1 MTTSIGPLANP
12 DYYLRM
18 QRSHQAANGYYT
30 GGGEPDGI
38 WWNPAGLLGLQHG
51 ATVGTD
57 AFYRLCEGFSP
68 DGEKLTQNA
77 GSGKRSAG
85 LDLTF
90 SADKS
95 VSAVWAVAG
104 ERLRTAIAD
113 AHTAA
118 VQYTL
123 EHVIEAHCATTRIRT
138 RGLNGAR
145 GELAIVPAD
154 LIAALFQHGTSRADD
169 PQLHTHCTVMNAARA
184 HFDGKYRAL
193 NQYPLYRWKMAAGA
207 TYRNHL
213 AFGLRGLGFKV
224 EQHGKDGAFTRIAG
238 VPSALEAHW
247 SKRTA
252 QIEAFARDNGF
263 DVTANPQ
270 LHTAANHLTRA
281 PKRDTGDDKAKRARW
296 RAEAQTFSFG
306 EAFIAELRH
315 ELSGDI
321 TPERLRELTA
331 RLEQLPERLTREESV
346 FSYPALAAAVRNATA
361 GLLHPDAAGT
371 ALERVLRSEAL
382 VRLSP
387 LAKDRPAEAPHLEV
401 EAGMAHIRL
410 YTTRATLEMERAV
423 QDMAERLAQAPG
435 GVESG
440 AALSVER
447 VDEAIKD
454 LQQQG
459 YPLSAEQASAI
470 HHATTGAGRIALIE
484 GAAGSG
490 KTTTLRPIV
499 DLYRERGYRVLGAA
513 IAWRTALALG
523 SDCAMEALAVR
534 KLLAQAARGQL
545 ALDGAPTLLVIDEA
559 GLLSTREMHHILAL
573 GERHGLTLLFAGDT
587 GQQQPIEAGPGLR
600 LVRERIGSVR
610 VDAMHRQKADVEDI
624 ITPRYAQ
631 APEQVR
637 RIAAR
642 MTRAECEEVL
652 AEHERTPA
660 AARTITPWQI
670 SASEAFRDGDARGA
684 LFAYHAR
691 GRVHLC
697 PDDEAALARLVSDW
711 ARYEREEPG
720 KRTAVL
726 ARTNAERRALSARMR
741 EVHLPPSD
749 KRTTLTVPVHHPDRG
764 KAPVPLDI
772 AVGERLRIGATHWE
786 RRLFNGTIVTV
797 EALEQRKDRVLI
809 TGRTDTGRAVS
820 FHHDEIRDYHG
831 RIRLEHGYALTIASA
846 QGLTAER
853 VFLYADA
860 KPARQT
866 IYPAATRHRE
876 RLDFYLDR
884 RPLVLDIIARAPED
898 AAALDI
904 ADDVILAYL
913 GERWS
918 RGAPKAAALD
928 YPALPPQL
936 RPRPEGGEAALR
948 PRPAVALDRSITRAA
963 RAFRAATREFRDGN
977 TALAVPDVQDAGEAQ
992 REREVKAQARLL
1004 QSAAPIAAA
1013 DPAGRYLS
1021 GSGLSLDQA
1030 RSAGLRFH
1038 PGAPVTVDGETRGL
1052 PALLAP
1058 VRTPGGER
1066 AAAVHCFHL
1075 TPEGGLARIERQT
1088 HTRGEPGDGAVWLL
1102 NPAAAERV
1110 VLCTAIED
1118 ALAVVRILPPERQAA
1133 VAVAATLIPERAGS
1147 IELPPNAR
1155 EVILVPDD
1163 LTGETAW
1170 AALKRRCEEKDTAF
1184 SVSRWLPGGA
1194 SLHDVLRLDGPEAL
1208 TQTLGA
1214 ALSSPLLHKTCERL
1228 HHDWRR
1234 HIETAQAAGVLITQ
1248 APGYEGLTARL
1259 QSMTDALSGH
1269 HGPAPEALVLA
1280 LHQLVR
1286 RPLNAALI
1294 PHTEALCQRYLGG
1307 TARDGR
1313 WPFRIIRGKE
1323 RFPASVALLSPER
1336 GTWTNE
1342 TTGRQG
1348 GLLDLIR
1355 LAGSHETLSAT
1366 MMAARDFLEAEHQ
1379 REAEAQRRLTAA
1391 LARHAEAFC
1400 QRYLPHGAKQDNQ
1413 WRVPHVAVDKA
1424 PYSMTVE
1431 LLSPE
1436 QGAWRLEA
1444 TSGQGALRDIVQ
1456 SAREGIRTA
1465 RALIKGE
1472 TLERPMYVHL
1482 LGPGKAMWQ
1491 DRMAGNPGDLF
1502 DLICHAAGYGDKARG
1517 MAAARDFLEGEREA
1531 RRALAAAL
1539 APHAEALC
1547 RRFLPESVEVV
1558 RLPDVL
1564 TVRGQKGS
1572 LTIRLSGPERG
1583 TWKDEVT
1590 GRQGDLLDLIRIA
1603 GKHHDDLAA
1612 TMAAGS
1618 AFLETEREARR
1629 QLAGALSLYAGAF
1642 CRRFLL
1648 KSVRTVHLPGVL
1660 TVRGQKGSLTIRL
1673 SGPERGTWTN
1683 ETTGRQG
1690 DLLDLIRIK
1699 GKHENDLA
1707 AAMAAGSAFLEAE
1720 REARRQLNAELAPHT
1735 EALCE
1740 SYLPNGVKRQ
1750 DGQWRTEDLTVRLS
1764 GPLQGTW
1771 RNDMTGRQ
1779 GDLLDLIHIEGKHD
1793 NDMTGTMAAAH
1804 TFLHGEAQAALRH
1817 DWKAHDAR
1825 ALEAGNPLYHTP
1837 EYHQLIG
1844 RTEDLVQAYAAL
1856 QDPHAFFKPQHLEQR
1871 IAAHQA
1877 HLEASAPLRRHAA
1890 AVRAH
1895 ERLRSEQ
1902 LGRGGAHPV
1911 FSGQYPQWRRE
1922 AKALIAKGQR
1932 LLDTPDPARL
1942 AETAWLGKVGKAT
1955 TNLEQTV
1962 RDDKH
1967 LHQSRQALNAELEPY
1982 TEVICRR
1989 NLPHGVKRDGQWR
2002 VSTVQDGEEHALTVQ
2017 LSGAAKGTWED
2028 KAANRRGDLLDL
2040 IGRAAADGGIIQA
2053 MDAARAF
2060 LEAQLRQQHKM
2071 SEDLE
2076 QKQTKHKSR
2085 GHGMSL

>member
-38 WWNPAGLLGLQHG
+38 WWNPAGLLGLKHG

-118 VQYTL
+118 VRYTL

-138 RGLNGAR
+138 RGLSGAR

-213 AFGLRGLGFKV
+213 AWGLRELGFKV
-224 EQHGKDGAFTRIAG
+224 EQHGKDGEFTRIAG

-281 PKRDTGDDKAKRARW
+281 PKRDTGDDEAKRARW

-387 LAKDRPAEAPHLEV
+387 LAKDPLITKDRPGEAPHLEV
-401 EAGMAHIRL
+401 EAGMAHTRL
-410 YTTRATLEMERAV
+410 YTTRATLEMEQAV
-423 QDMAERLAQAPG
+423 QDMAERLSQAPG
-435 GVESG
+435 
-440 AALSVER
+440 AALALAR

-454 LQQQG
+454 LKRQG

-600 LVRERIGSVR
+600 LVQERIGSVR

-631 APEQVR
+631 APERVR

-642 MTRAECEEVL
+642 MTRAECEAVL

-741 EVHLPPSD
+741 EVHLPSSD
-749 KRTTLTVPVHHPDRG
+749 KRTTVTVPVHHPDRG

-797 EALEQRKDRVLI
+797 EALEQRKQDSGGIRVLI
-809 TGRTDTGRAVS
+809 TGRTDTGREVR

-853 VFLYADA
+853 IFLYADA

-876 RLDFYLDR
+876 RLDFYIDR

-898 AAALDI
+898 AAALEA

-928 YPALPPQL
+928 YPALPSQL
-936 RPRPEGGEAALR
+936 RPPRPEGGEAAVR

-963 RAFRAATREFRDGN
+963 RAFRTATLEFRDGN
-977 TALAVPDVQDAGEAQ
+977 TALAV
-992 REREVKAQARLL
+992 
-1004 QSAAPIAAA
+1004 AA
-1013 DPAGRYLS
+1013 
-1021 GSGLSLDQA
+1021 
-1030 RSAGLRFH
+1030 
-1038 PGAPVTVDGETRGL
+1038 
-1052 PALLAP
+1052 
-1058 VRTPGGER
+1058 
-1066 AAAVHCFHL
+1066 
-1075 TPEGGLARIERQT
+1075 
-1088 HTRGEPGDGAVWLL
+1088 
-1102 NPAAAERV
+1102 
-1110 VLCTAIED
+1110 
-1118 ALAVVRILPPERQAA
+1118 
-1133 VAVAATLIPERAGS
+1133 
-1147 IELPPNAR
+1147 AR
-1155 EVILVPDD
+1155 EV
-1163 LTGETAW
+1163 
-1170 AALKRRCEEKDTAF
+1170 
-1184 SVSRWLPGGA
+1184 
-1194 SLHDVLRLDGPEAL
+1194 
-1208 TQTLGA
+1208 
-1214 ALSSPLLHKTCERL
+1214 
-1228 HHDWRR
+1228 WRV
-1234 HIETAQAAGVLITQ
+1234 AQASHEAQ
-1248 APGYEGLTARL
+1248 AQRVAEVRHAA
-1259 QSMTDALSGH
+1259 Q
-1269 HGPAPEALVLA
+1269 A
-1280 LHQLVR
+1280 LH
-1286 RPLNAALI
+1286 
-1294 PHTEALCQRYLGG
+1294 
-1307 TARDGR
+1307 
-1313 WPFRIIRGKE
+1313 
-1323 RFPASVALLSPER
+1323 
-1336 GTWTNE
+1336 
-1342 TTGRQG
+1342 
-1348 GLLDLIR
+1348 
-1355 LAGSHETLSAT
+1355 
-1366 MMAARDFLEAEHQ
+1366 EAEAERAIEVQREAQAQ
-1379 REAEAQRRLTAA
+1379 REAELK
-1391 LARHAEAFC
+1391 HKAEAEC
-1400 QRYLPHGAKQDNQ
+1400 EAQARQDFN
-1413 WRVPHVAVDKA
+1413 
-1424 PYSMTVE
+1424 
-1431 LLSPE
+1431 
-1436 QGAWRLEA
+1436 
-1444 TSGQGALRDIVQ
+1444 
-1456 SAREGIRTA
+1456 
-1465 RALIKGE
+1465 
-1472 TLERPMYVHL
+1472 
-1482 LGPGKAMWQ
+1482 
-1491 DRMAGNPGDLF
+1491 
-1502 DLICHAAGYGDKARG
+1502 AA
-1517 MAAARDFLEGEREA
+1517 
-1531 RRALAAAL
+1531 
-1539 APHAEALC
+1539 
-1547 RRFLPESVEVV
+1547 
-1558 RLPDVL
+1558 
-1564 TVRGQKGS
+1564 
-1572 LTIRLSGPERG
+1572 
-1583 TWKDEVT
+1583 
-1590 GRQGDLLDLIRIA
+1590 
-1603 GKHHDDLAA
+1603 
-1612 TMAAGS
+1612 
-1618 AFLETEREARR
+1618 
-1629 QLAGALSLYAGAF
+1629 
-1642 CRRFLL
+1642 
-1648 KSVRTVHLPGVL
+1648 
-1660 TVRGQKGSLTIRL
+1660 
-1673 SGPERGTWTN
+1673 
-1683 ETTGRQG
+1683 
-1690 DLLDLIRIK
+1690 
-1699 GKHENDLA
+1699 
-1707 AAMAAGSAFLEAE
+1707 
-1720 REARRQLNAELAPHT
+1720 LAPHT
-1735 EALCE
+1735 EALCRHFLRE
-1740 SYLPNGVKRQ
+1740 GVRQHERWHVLISYF
-1750 DGQWRTEDLTVRLS
+1750 DGSFSIDIPLS
-1764 GPLQGTW
+1764 GPSQGTW
-1771 RNDMTGRQ
+1771 RLEALPRGQDGQGALAGLFGKKAVLPLSRQ
-1779 GDLLDLIHIEGKHD
+1779 LPGAVQAMWKDRLAGKPGDLLDIVHLMGRHATAAEAREEGY
-1793 NDMTGTMAAAH
+1793 AFRERQAEAER
-1804 TFLHGEAQAALRH
+1804 EAQAQRVSGRERRDFNAAAAPWAEALCRH
-1817 DWKAHDAR
+1817 YFPLGVKQDGHWRTRIIHGQNYYSINVPLSGAAQGRWK
-1825 ALEAGNPLYHTP
+1825 LEATSKTGTLMRS
-1837 EYHQLIG
+1837 LIG
-1844 RTEDLVQAYAAL
+1844 MQTVPARPIQLFGHGQDLWRDKVAGKPGDLLDIVHIKEHCSTTAQAMEAGR
-1856 QDPHAFFKPQHLEQR
+1856 AFIKDQVKEQAQAERVAQARRESQAQREAQAPRVTFKE
-1871 IAAHQA
+1871 
-1877 HLEASAPLRRHAA
+1877 RRDFFAA
-1890 AVRAH
+1890 AEPWA
-1895 ERLRSEQ
+1895 
-1902 LGRGGAHPV
+1902 
-1911 FSGQYPQWRRE
+1911 E
-1922 AKALIAKGQR
+1922 AL
-1932 LLDTPDPARL
+1932 
-1942 AETAWLGKVGKAT
+1942 
-1955 TNLEQTV
+1955 
-1962 RDDKH
+1962 
-1967 LHQSRQALNAELEPY
+1967 
-1982 TEVICRR
+1982 CRR
-1989 NLPHGVKRDGQWR
+1989 YLPRGVKRDGQWHVR
-2002 VSTVQDGEEHALTVQ
+2002 INIDHENEYPMSLRDGQWHVRINIDHENEYPMSLS
-2017 LSGAAKGTWED
+2017 LSGVAQGLWRLEGSSGQDKLFGVARSRIEAKRTLLERDEHFPDMLARRRPHYVDSRGPGQEMWRD
-2028 KAANRRGDLLDL
+2028 KLAGKPGNLLD
-2040 IGRAAADGGIIQA
+2040 IIQA
-2053 MDAARAF
+2053 VECASKGRYVTEAEALAAGRAFIETQAEARHDLNAELSRHAEVLCRRYFPKGVKRDGHWRVKRTVLDANDCSVSIQLAGAERGRWKNETTGEQCGQLFDLVYRTGKHATITETMDAGRALIESQAEAERVADMQREAQAQREDAHRQRKAQREARRIAKAHRAAQ
-2060 LEAQLRQQHKM
+2060 AQLRKEWE
-2071 SEDLE
+2071 S
-2076 QKQTKHKSR
+2076 TPR
-2085 GHGMSL
+2085 PRAPGR

>member
-1 MTTSIGPLANP
+1 MCCWRRWASRKA
-12 DYYLRM
+12 R
-18 QRSHQAANGYYT
+18 AA
-30 GGGEPDGI
+30 
-38 WWNPAGLLGLQHG
+38 
-51 ATVGTD
+51 

-77 GSGKRSAG
+77 GSEKRSAG

-138 RGLNGAR
+138 RAANGAR

-213 AFGLRGLGFKV
+213 AWGLRGLGFKV
-224 EQHGKDGAFTRIAG
+224 EQHGKDG
-238 VPSALEAHW
+238 
-247 SKRTA
+247 
-252 QIEAFARDNGF
+252 AFARDNGF

-281 PKRDTGDDKAKRARW
+281 PKRDTGDDEAKRARW

-315 ELSGDI
+315 EPDGDI

-401 EAGMAHIRL
+401 DAGMAHTRL

-423 QDMAERLAQAPG
+423 QDMAERLSQAPG
-435 GVESG
+435 
-440 AALSVER
+440 AALALAR

-454 LQQQG
+454 LKRQG

-484 GAAGSG
+484 EAAGSG

-600 LVRERIGSVR
+600 LVQERIGSVR

-642 MTRAECEEVL
+642 MTALECEAVL

-670 SASEAFRDGDARGA
+670 SASEAFRDGDARRA

-691 GRVHLC
+691 SRVHLC

-711 ARYEREEPG
+711 ARYERDNPG
-720 KRTAVL
+720 KTTAVL
-726 ARTNAERRALSARMR
+726 ARTNAERRALSERMR

-749 KRTTLTVPVHHPDRG
+749 KRTTVTVPVHHPDRG

-797 EALEQRKDRVLI
+797 EALEQRKERVLI
-809 TGRTDTGRAVS
+809 TGRTGTGREVR

-876 RLDFYLDR
+876 RLDFYINR

-963 RAFRAATREFRDGN
+963 RAFRAATLEFRDGN
-977 TALAVPDVQDAGEAQ
+977 TALAVPD
-992 REREVKAQARLL
+992 
-1004 QSAAPIAAA
+1004 
-1013 DPAGRYLS
+1013 
-1021 GSGLSLDQA
+1021 
-1030 RSAGLRFH
+1030 
-1038 PGAPVTVDGETRGL
+1038 
-1052 PALLAP
+1052 
-1058 VRTPGGER
+1058 
-1066 AAAVHCFHL
+1066 
-1075 TPEGGLARIERQT
+1075 
-1088 HTRGEPGDGAVWLL
+1088 
-1102 NPAAAERV
+1102 
-1110 VLCTAIED
+1110 
-1118 ALAVVRILPPERQAA
+1118 
-1133 VAVAATLIPERAGS
+1133 
-1147 IELPPNAR
+1147 AR
-1155 EVILVPDD
+1155 EV
-1163 LTGETAW
+1163 
-1170 AALKRRCEEKDTAF
+1170 
-1184 SVSRWLPGGA
+1184 
-1194 SLHDVLRLDGPEAL
+1194 
-1208 TQTLGA
+1208 
-1214 ALSSPLLHKTCERL
+1214 
-1228 HHDWRR
+1228 WRVAKAR
-1234 HIETAQAAGVLITQ
+1234 HEAQAQRVAEAQ
-1248 APGYEGLTARL
+1248 HEAR
-1259 QSMTDALSGH
+1259 ARH
-1269 HGPAPEALVLA
+1269 EAEVQRA
-1280 LHQLVR
+1280 AQVQREAETR
-1286 RPLNAALI
+1286 RKAEAEREAEARHDLNAALG
-1294 PHTEALCQRYLGG
+1294 PHTEALCQRFLPEGVKQ
-1307 TARDGR
+1307 DGR
-1313 WPFRIIRGKE
+1313 WRVRISYFELHFSMDIPLSG
-1323 RFPASVALLSPER
+1323 PAQ
-1336 GTWTNE
+1336 GT
-1342 TTGRQG
+1342 
-1348 GLLDLIR
+1348 
-1355 LAGSHETLSAT
+1355 
-1366 MMAARDFLEAEHQ
+1366 
-1379 REAEAQRRLTAA
+1379 
-1391 LARHAEAFC
+1391 
-1400 QRYLPHGAKQDNQ
+1400 
-1413 WRVPHVAVDKA
+1413 
-1424 PYSMTVE
+1424 
-1431 LLSPE
+1431 
-1436 QGAWRLEA
+1436 WRLEA
-1444 TSGQGALRDIVQ
+1444 SPGGQGNLFGLFGKKAVLPISGQLPGAAQIMWKDRL
-1456 SAREGIRTA
+1456 A
-1465 RALIKGE
+1465 
-1472 TLERPMYVHL
+1472 
-1482 LGPGKAMWQ
+1482 GK
-1491 DRMAGNPGDLF
+1491 PGDLL
-1502 DLICHAAGYGDKARG
+1502 DIVHLMGRHATEAEAREAGYAFRESQAEAGREAQAHRVTGQERRDFN
-1517 MAAARDFLEGEREA
+1517 AAAEPWAEALCRHYFPLGVKQDDHWHVRIIHGQNYYSINVPLSGAAQGRWKLEATSKTGTLMRSLISKKAGPVRPIQLFGHGQDLWKDKLAGKPGDLLDIVHIKEHCRTTA
-1531 RRALAAAL
+1531 QALAAGRAFIKGQAEEQAEAERVAQARRESQARREAQ
-1539 APHAEALC
+1539 APRVTFKERRDFFAAAAPWAEALC
-1547 RRFLPESVEVV
+1547 RR
-1558 RLPDVL
+1558 
-1564 TVRGQKGS
+1564 
-1572 LTIRLSGPERG
+1572 
-1583 TWKDEVT
+1583 
-1590 GRQGDLLDLIRIA
+1590 
-1603 GKHHDDLAA
+1603 
-1612 TMAAGS
+1612 
-1618 AFLETEREARR
+1618 
-1629 QLAGALSLYAGAF
+1629 
-1642 CRRFLL
+1642 
-1648 KSVRTVHLPGVL
+1648 
-1660 TVRGQKGSLTIRL
+1660 
-1673 SGPERGTWTN
+1673 
-1683 ETTGRQG
+1683 
-1690 DLLDLIRIK
+1690 
-1699 GKHENDLA
+1699 
-1707 AAMAAGSAFLEAE
+1707 
-1720 REARRQLNAELAPHT
+1720 
-1735 EALCE
+1735 
-1740 SYLPNGVKRQ
+1740 YLPRGVKQ
-1750 DGQWRTEDLTVRLS
+1750 DGQWRTRINIDHENEYPMHLSLS
-1764 GPLQGTW
+1764 GVAQGLW
-1771 RNDMTGRQ
+1771 RLEGASGQDKLFGVARSRIEAKRTLLERDEHFPDMLARSRPHYVDSTGPGQEMWRDKLA
-1779 GDLLDLIHIEGKHD
+1779 GKPGNLLDIIQAVECASKGRYVTEAEALAAGRAFIE
-1793 NDMTGTMAAAH
+1793 TQA
-1804 TFLHGEAQAALRH
+1804 EARH
-1817 DWKAHDAR
+1817 D
-1825 ALEAGNPLYHTP
+1825 
-1837 EYHQLIG
+1837 
-1844 RTEDLVQAYAAL
+1844 
-1856 QDPHAFFKPQHLEQR
+1856 
-1871 IAAHQA
+1871 
-1877 HLEASAPLRRHAA
+1877 
-1890 AVRAH
+1890 
-1895 ERLRSEQ
+1895 
-1902 LGRGGAHPV
+1902 
-1911 FSGQYPQWRRE
+1911 
-1922 AKALIAKGQR
+1922 
-1932 LLDTPDPARL
+1932 
-1942 AETAWLGKVGKAT
+1942 
-1955 TNLEQTV
+1955 
-1962 RDDKH
+1962 
-1967 LHQSRQALNAELEPY
+1967 LNAELSRHA
-1982 TEVICRR
+1982 EVLCRR
-1989 NLPHGVKRDGQWR
+1989 YFPKGVKRDGQWR
-2002 VSTVQDGEEHALTVQ
+2002 VKRTVLDASDCSVSIQLSGPARGAWKNETTGEQRGQLLDLVYRTGKHATITETMDAGRALIENQAEAERVAYMQREAQAQREEAHRQRKAQREARRIAKAHRAAQAELRKEWKAHHALAPPAGDTRFDNLDYRALIRRTRDLAQEHANLQVPSPPTFHTDLQQRIAEDQAHETACGPLRRHVDAVHAHTGKRGQLQRQERFHSPPVFNDQYPKWRRKANKLIAAGQKLLKTSDPAQLAETTWLGKVEKATTTLEKTVHDDSHYFKGRIKSANADLVRHAEAVCRRYLPQGVKQDGQWRARIDQGGHTDLVSVQ
-2017 LSGAAKGTWED
+2017 LSGSARGTWKNETTGE
-2028 KAANRRGDLLDL
+2028 RGERLLDL
-2040 IGRAAADGGIIQA
+2040 VYRTGKYKTVRETL
-2053 MDAARAF
+2053 DAAHALDRE
-2060 LEAQLRQQHKM
+2060 LSPKIQHKI
-2071 SEDLE
+2071 
-2076 QKQTKHKSR
+2076 SR
-2085 GHGMSL
+2085 GYGMGL

>member
-38 WWNPAGLLGLQHG
+38 WWNPAGLLGLKHG

-77 GSGKRSAG
+77 GSEKRSAG

-123 EHVIEAHCATTRIRT
+123 EQVIEAHCATTRIRT
-138 RGLNGAR
+138 RGLSGAR

-238 VPSALEAHW
+238 VPRALEAHW

-252 QIEAFARDNGF
+252 QIEAFARANGF

-281 PKRDTGDDKAKRARW
+281 PKRDTGDDEAKRARW
-296 RAEAQTFSFG
+296 RAEAQAFSFG

-315 ELSGDI
+315 EPDGDI

-371 ALERVLRSEAL
+371 ALERVLRSESL

-387 LAKDRPAEAPHLEV
+387 LAKDPLIAKDRPGEAPHLEV
-401 EAGMAHIRL
+401 EAGMAHTRL

-435 GVESG
+435 
-440 AALSVER
+440 AAMALAR

-459 YPLSAEQASAI
+459 YPLSGEQASAI
-470 HHATTGAGRIALIE
+470 RHATTGAGRIALIE

-642 MTRAECEEVL
+642 MTRAECERVL
-652 AEHERTPA
+652 AEHERTPP
-660 AARTITPWQI
+660 AARTVIPWQI
-670 SASEAFRDGDARGA
+670 SASEAFRDGRAGSA

-697 PDDEAALARLVSDW
+697 SDDEAALARLVSDW

-809 TGRTDTGRAVS
+809 TGRTDTGREVR

-860 KPARQT
+860 RPARQT

-928 YPALPPQL
+928 YPALPPQI
-936 RPRPEGGEAALR
+936 RPPRLEGGEAAVR

-977 TALAVPDVQDAGEAQ
+977 TALAVPDAREVWRVAQASHEAQAQRVAEAQ
-992 REREVKAQARLL
+992 REARTRPEAEVQRAAQVQREAQTQREAETRRKAEVEHETQAR
-1004 QSAAPIAAA
+1004 
-1013 DPAGRYLS
+1013 
-1021 GSGLSLDQA
+1021 
-1030 RSAGLRFH
+1030 
-1038 PGAPVTVDGETRGL
+1038 
-1052 PALLAP
+1052 
-1058 VRTPGGER
+1058 
-1066 AAAVHCFHL
+1066 
-1075 TPEGGLARIERQT
+1075 
-1088 HTRGEPGDGAVWLL
+1088 
-1102 NPAAAERV
+1102 
-1110 VLCTAIED
+1110 
-1118 ALAVVRILPPERQAA
+1118 
-1133 VAVAATLIPERAGS
+1133 
-1147 IELPPNAR
+1147 
-1155 EVILVPDD
+1155 
-1163 LTGETAW
+1163 
-1170 AALKRRCEEKDTAF
+1170 
-1184 SVSRWLPGGA
+1184 
-1194 SLHDVLRLDGPEAL
+1194 HD
-1208 TQTLGA
+1208 
-1214 ALSSPLLHKTCERL
+1214 
-1228 HHDWRR
+1228 
-1234 HIETAQAAGVLITQ
+1234 
-1248 APGYEGLTARL
+1248 
-1259 QSMTDALSGH
+1259 
-1269 HGPAPEALVLA
+1269 
-1280 LHQLVR
+1280 
-1286 RPLNAALI
+1286 LNAAL
-1294 PHTEALCQRYLGG
+1294 G
-1307 TARDGR
+1307 
-1313 WPFRIIRGKE
+1313 
-1323 RFPASVALLSPER
+1323 
-1336 GTWTNE
+1336 
-1342 TTGRQG
+1342 
-1348 GLLDLIR
+1348 
-1355 LAGSHETLSAT
+1355 
-1366 MMAARDFLEAEHQ
+1366 
-1379 REAEAQRRLTAA
+1379 
-1391 LARHAEAFC
+1391 
-1400 QRYLPHGAKQDNQ
+1400 
-1413 WRVPHVAVDKA
+1413 
-1424 PYSMTVE
+1424 PYT
-1431 LLSPE
+1431 
-1436 QGAWRLEA
+1436 
-1444 TSGQGALRDIVQ
+1444 
-1456 SAREGIRTA
+1456 
-1465 RALIKGE
+1465 
-1472 TLERPMYVHL
+1472 
-1482 LGPGKAMWQ
+1482 
-1491 DRMAGNPGDLF
+1491 
-1502 DLICHAAGYGDKARG
+1502 
-1517 MAAARDFLEGEREA
+1517 
-1531 RRALAAAL
+1531 
-1539 APHAEALC
+1539 EALC
-1547 RRFLPESVEVV
+1547 RRFLPEGVKQDGRWRV
-1558 RLPDVL
+1558 RISYFELHFSMDIP
-1564 TVRGQKGS
+1564 
-1572 LTIRLSGPERG
+1572 LSGSAQG
-1583 TWKDEVT
+1583 TWRLEASAGGQGNLFGLFGKKAVLPISGQLPGAAQIMWKDRLA
-1590 GRQGDLLDLIRIA
+1590 GKPGDLLDIVHLMGRHATAAEAREAGYAFCERQAERETQAQRVSGQERRDFNAAAEPWAEALCRHYFPLGVKQDDHWHVRIIHGQNYYSINVPLSGAAQGRWKLEATSKTGTLMRSLISKKAGPVRPIQLFGHGQEMWKDRLA
-1603 GKHHDDLAA
+1603 GK
-1612 TMAAGS
+1612 
-1618 AFLETEREARR
+1618 
-1629 QLAGALSLYAGAF
+1629 
-1642 CRRFLL
+1642 
-1648 KSVRTVHLPGVL
+1648 P
-1660 TVRGQKGSLTIRL
+1660 
-1673 SGPERGTWTN
+1673 
-1683 ETTGRQG
+1683 G
-1690 DLLDLIRIK
+1690 DLLDIVHIK
-1699 GKHENDLA
+1699 EHCSTTA
-1707 AAMAAGSAFLEAE
+1707 QAMEAGRAFIKDQVKEQAEAE
-1720 REARRQLNAELAPHT
+1720 RVAQARRESQAQREAQAPCVTFKERRDFFAAAEPWA
-1735 EALCE
+1735 EALCRR
-1740 SYLPNGVKRQ
+1740 YLPRGVKQ
-1750 DGQWRTEDLTVRLS
+1750 DGQWRTRINIDHENEYPMSLSLS
-1764 GPLQGTW
+1764 GVAQGLW
-1771 RNDMTGRQ
+1771 RLEGASGQDKLFGVARSRIEAKRTLLERDEHFPDMLARSRPHYVDSRGPGQEMWRDKLA
-1779 GDLLDLIHIEGKHD
+1779 GKPGNLLDIIQAVECASKGRYVTEAEALAAGRAFIE
-1793 NDMTGTMAAAH
+1793 TQA
-1804 TFLHGEAQAALRH
+1804 EARH
-1817 DWKAHDAR
+1817 D
-1825 ALEAGNPLYHTP
+1825 
-1837 EYHQLIG
+1837 
-1844 RTEDLVQAYAAL
+1844 
-1856 QDPHAFFKPQHLEQR
+1856 
-1871 IAAHQA
+1871 
-1877 HLEASAPLRRHAA
+1877 
-1890 AVRAH
+1890 
-1895 ERLRSEQ
+1895 
-1902 LGRGGAHPV
+1902 
-1911 FSGQYPQWRRE
+1911 
-1922 AKALIAKGQR
+1922 
-1932 LLDTPDPARL
+1932 
-1942 AETAWLGKVGKAT
+1942 
-1955 TNLEQTV
+1955 
-1962 RDDKH
+1962 
-1967 LHQSRQALNAELEPY
+1967 LNAELARHA
-1982 TEVICRR
+1982 EVLCRR
-1989 NLPHGVKRDGQWR
+1989 YFPKGVKRDGHWRVKRTVLDASDCSVSIQLSGAERGAWKNETTGEQSNQLFDLVYRTGKHATITETMDAGRALIESEAEAERVADMQREAQAQREEAHRQRKAQREARRIAKAHRAAQAQLRKEWKAHHALAPPAGDTRFDSLDYRALIRRTRDLAQEHANLQVPSPPTFHADLKQRIAEDQAHETACRPLRRHVDAVHAHTGKREQLQRQERFHSPPVFNDQYPKWRREANKLIAAGQKLLKTPDPAQLAETTWLSKVQKATTTLEKTVHDDSHYFKGRIKSANADLVRHAEAVCRRYLPQGVKQDGQWR
-2002 VSTVQDGEEHALTVQ
+2002 ARVDQGGHTDLVSVQ
-2017 LSGAAKGTWED
+2017 LSGSA
-2028 KAANRRGDLLDL
+2028 RGAWKNETTGEQSNQLLDL
-2040 IGRAAADGGIIQA
+2040 VYHTGKHKTVRETL
-2053 MDAARAF
+2053 DAAHALDRE
-2060 LEAQLRQQHKM
+2060 LSHKIQHKI
-2071 SEDLE
+2071 
-2076 QKQTKHKSR
+2076 SR
-2085 GHGMSL
+2085 GYSMGL

>member
-1 MTTSIGPLANP
+1 M
-12 DYYLRM
+12 
-18 QRSHQAANGYYT
+18 
-30 GGGEPDGI
+30 
-38 WWNPAGLLGLQHG
+38 
-51 ATVGTD
+51 
-57 AFYRLCEGFSP
+57 
-68 DGEKLTQNA
+68 
-77 GSGKRSAG
+77 
-85 LDLTF
+85 
-90 SADKS
+90 
-95 VSAVWAVAG
+95 WAVAG

-238 VPSALEAHW
+238 VPAALEAHW

-281 PKRDTGDDKAKRARW
+281 PKRDTGDDEGKRARW
-296 RAEAQTFSFG
+296 RAEAEAFSFG

-315 ELSGDI
+315 ELSTDI
-321 TPERLRELTA
+321 TPERLRELTDK
-331 RLEQLPERLTREESV
+331 LEQLPERLTRHESV

-401 EAGMAHIRL
+401 EAGMAHTRL

-423 QDMAERLAQAPG
+423 QDMAERLSHTP
-435 GVESG
+435 G
-440 AALSVER
+440 AAMAVER

-454 LQQQG
+454 LKRQG
-459 YPLSAEQASAI
+459 YPLSGEQASAI

-545 ALDGAPTLLVIDEA
+545 ALEGAPTLLVIDEA

-600 LVRERIGSVR
+600 LVQERIGSVR

-652 AEHERTPA
+652 AEHERTPLE
-660 AARTITPWQI
+660 ARTVTPWQI
-670 SASEAFRDGDARGA
+670 TASEAFRDGRAGSA
-684 LFAYHAR
+684 LSAYHAR

-697 PDDEAALARLVSDW
+697 SDDEAALARLVSDW
-711 ARYEREEPG
+711 ARYERDEPG
-720 KRTAVL
+720 KTTAVL

-749 KRTTLTVPVHHPDRG
+749 KRTTVTVPVHHPDRG

-786 RRLFNGTIVTV
+786 RRLFNGSIVTV
-797 EALEQRKDRVLI
+797 EALEQRKQDSGGIRVLI
-809 TGRTDTGRAVS
+809 TGRTDTGREVR

-898 AAALDI
+898 AAALEV

-913 GERWS
+913 GSRWS

-936 RPRPEGGEAALR
+936 RPPRPEGGEAAVR

-963 RAFRAATREFRDGN
+963 RAFRTATLEFRDGN
-977 TALAVPDVQDAGEAQ
+977 TVLAVSDVLDAGEAQ

-1004 QSAAPIAAA
+1004 RSAAPITAA
-1013 DPAGRYLS
+1013 DPAGCYLT
-1021 GSGLSLDQA
+1021 GCGLSLDQA
-1030 RSAGLRFH
+1030 RAAGFRFH
-1038 PGAPVTVDGETRGL
+1038 PGAPVTVDGETLKL

-1088 HTRGEPGDGAVWLL
+1088 HTRGEPGEGALWLL
-1102 NPAAAERV
+1102 NPAGAERV
-1110 VLCTAIED
+1110 VLCTSIED
-1118 ALAVVRILPPERQAA
+1118 ALTVVRILPAKRQAA
-1133 VAVAATLIPERAGS
+1133 IAVAATLSPERAGS
-1147 IELPPNAR
+1147 IELPANAR
-1155 EVILVPDD
+1155 EVILIPDD

-1170 AALKRRCEEKDTAF
+1170 AALKRRCEGKDTAF
-1184 SVSRWLPGGA
+1184 SVSRWFPDSA
-1194 SLHDVLRLDGPEAL
+1194 SVHDALLLDGPEAL

-1234 HIETAQAAGVLITQ
+1234 HIESAQAGGVLITQ

-1259 QSMTDALSGH
+1259 QSMTDALAGH
-1269 HGPAPEALVLA
+1269 HGPAPDALSLA

-1286 RPLNAALI
+1286 HPLNAALS

-1307 TARDGR
+1307 TARDDQ
-1313 WPFRIIRGKE
+1313 WPFRIVRGKE
-1323 RFPASVALLSPER
+1323 RFPASVALSSPER

-1342 TTGRQG
+1342 TTGQQG

-1355 LAGSHETLSAT
+1355 LTGKHETLSAT

-1379 REAEAQRRLTAA
+1379 REAEAQRQLTAS

-1400 QRYLPHGAKQDNQ
+1400 RRYLPHGAKQDNQ
-1413 WRVPHVAVDKA
+1413 WRVPHVVVDNK
-1424 PYSMTVE
+1424 
-1431 LLSPE
+1431 
-1436 QGAWRLEA
+1436 R
-1444 TSGQGALRDIVQ
+1444 
-1456 SAREGIRTA
+1456 RT
-1465 RALIKGE
+1465 R
-1472 TLERPMYVHL
+1472 
-1482 LGPGKAMWQ
+1482 
-1491 DRMAGNPGDLF
+1491 
-1502 DLICHAAGYGDKARG
+1502 
-1517 MAAARDFLEGEREA
+1517 
-1531 RRALAAAL
+1531 
-1539 APHAEALC
+1539 
-1547 RRFLPESVEVV
+1547 
-1558 RLPDVL
+1558 
-1564 TVRGQKGS
+1564 
-1572 LTIRLSGPERG
+1572 
-1583 TWKDEVT
+1583 
-1590 GRQGDLLDLIRIA
+1590 
-1603 GKHHDDLAA
+1603 
-1612 TMAAGS
+1612 
-1618 AFLETEREARR
+1618 
-1629 QLAGALSLYAGAF
+1629 
-1642 CRRFLL
+1642 
-1648 KSVRTVHLPGVL
+1648 
-1660 TVRGQKGSLTIRL
+1660 
-1673 SGPERGTWTN
+1673 
-1683 ETTGRQG
+1683 
-1690 DLLDLIRIK
+1690 
-1699 GKHENDLA
+1699 
-1707 AAMAAGSAFLEAE
+1707 
-1720 REARRQLNAELAPHT
+1720 
-1735 EALCE
+1735 
-1740 SYLPNGVKRQ
+1740 
-1750 DGQWRTEDLTVRLS
+1750 
-1764 GPLQGTW
+1764 
-1771 RNDMTGRQ
+1771 
-1779 GDLLDLIHIEGKHD
+1779 
-1793 NDMTGTMAAAH
+1793 
-1804 TFLHGEAQAALRH
+1804 
-1817 DWKAHDAR
+1817 
-1825 ALEAGNPLYHTP
+1825 
-1837 EYHQLIG
+1837 
-1844 RTEDLVQAYAAL
+1844 
-1856 QDPHAFFKPQHLEQR
+1856 
-1871 IAAHQA
+1871 
-1877 HLEASAPLRRHAA
+1877 
-1890 AVRAH
+1890 
-1895 ERLRSEQ
+1895 
-1902 LGRGGAHPV
+1902 
-1911 FSGQYPQWRRE
+1911 
-1922 AKALIAKGQR
+1922 
-1932 LLDTPDPARL
+1932 
-1942 AETAWLGKVGKAT
+1942 
-1955 TNLEQTV
+1955 
-1962 RDDKH
+1962 
-1967 LHQSRQALNAELEPY
+1967 
-1982 TEVICRR
+1982 
-1989 NLPHGVKRDGQWR
+1989 
-2002 VSTVQDGEEHALTVQ
+2002 
-2017 LSGAAKGTWED
+2017 
-2028 KAANRRGDLLDL
+2028 
-2040 IGRAAADGGIIQA
+2040 
-2053 MDAARAF
+2053 
-2060 LEAQLRQQHKM
+2060 
-2071 SEDLE
+2071 
-2076 QKQTKHKSR
+2076 
-2085 GHGMSL
+2085 

>member
-1 MTTSIGPLANP
+1 M
-12 DYYLRM
+12 
-18 QRSHQAANGYYT
+18 
-30 GGGEPDGI
+30 
-38 WWNPAGLLGLQHG
+38 
-51 ATVGTD
+51 
-57 AFYRLCEGFSP
+57 
-68 DGEKLTQNA
+68 
-77 GSGKRSAG
+77 
-85 LDLTF
+85 
-90 SADKS
+90 
-95 VSAVWAVAG
+95 WAVAG

-138 RGLNGAR
+138 RTLSGAR

-224 EQHGKDGAFTRIAG
+224 EQHGKDGEFTRIAG
-238 VPSALEAHW
+238 VPRALEAHW

-252 QIEAFARDNGF
+252 QIEAFARANGF

-281 PKRDTGDDKAKRARW
+281 PKRDTGDDEAKRARW

-315 ELSGDI
+315 EPGGDI

-371 ALERVLRSEAL
+371 ALERVLRSESL

-387 LAKDRPAEAPHLEV
+387 LAKDPLIAKDRPGEAPHLEV
-401 EAGMAHIRL
+401 EAGMAHTRL

-423 QDMAERLAQAPG
+423 QDMAERLSQAPG
-435 GVESG
+435 
-440 AALSVER
+440 AAMALER

-454 LQQQG
+454 LKRQG

-600 LVRERIGSVR
+600 LVQECIGSVR
-610 VDAMHRQKADVEDI
+610 VDAMHWQKADVEDI

-642 MTRAECEEVL
+642 MTRAECEAVL
-652 AEHERTPA
+652 AEHERTPP

-670 SASEAFRDGDARGA
+670 SASEAFRDGRAGSA

-711 ARYEREEPG
+711 ARYEREEPA

-797 EALEQRKDRVLI
+797 EALEQRKQDSGGIRVLI
-809 TGRTDTGRAVS
+809 TGRTDTGRAVR

-846 QGLTAER
+846 QGLTADR

-898 AAALDI
+898 AFALEAD
-904 ADDVILAYL
+904 DDVILAYL

-936 RPRPEGGEAALR
+936 RPRAGGEEAVR

-963 RAFRAATREFRDGN
+963 RAFRTATLGFRDGN
-977 TALAVPDVQDAGEAQ
+977 TVLAVPDAQDAGEAQ
-992 REREVKAQARLL
+992 REREAKAQARLL

-1021 GSGLSLDQA
+1021 GCGLSLDQA
-1030 RSAGLRFH
+1030 RGAGLRFH

-1102 NPAAAERV
+1102 NPAGAERV
-1110 VLCTAIED
+1110 VLCTSIED
-1118 ALAVVRILPPERQAA
+1118 ALTVVRILPAKRQAA
-1133 VAVAATLIPERAGS
+1133 VAVAAALTPERAGS

-1155 EVILVPDD
+1155 EVILLPDD

-1184 SVSRWLPGGA
+1184 SVSRWLPDGY
-1194 SLHDVLRLDGPEAL
+1194 SVYDVLLLDGPEAL

-1234 HIETAQAAGVLITQ
+1234 HIETAQASGVPLTQ

-1269 HGPAPEALVLA
+1269 HGPAPEALSLA

-1286 RPLNAALI
+1286 RPLDAALI

-1313 WPFRIIRGKE
+1313 WPFRIVRGKE

-1336 GTWTNE
+1336 GTWTNG

-1355 LAGSHETLSAT
+1355 LAGKHETLSAT

-1444 TSGQGALRDIVQ
+1444 MSGQGALRDIVQ

-1472 TLERPMYVHL
+1472 TQEQPMYVHL

-1491 DRMAGNPGDLF
+1491 DRMAGKPGDLF

-1517 MAAARDFLEGEREA
+1517 MAEARDFLEGEREA
-1531 RRALAAAL
+1531 RRQLAAAL
-1539 APHAEALC
+1539 SPHAEALC
-1547 RRFLPESVEVV
+1547 RRYLPESVEVV

-1564 TVRGQKGS
+1564 TARGQKEF
-1572 LTIRLSGPERG
+1572 LTVRLSGPERG
-1583 TWKDEVT
+1583 TWKDEAT
-1590 GRQGDLLDLIRIA
+1590 GRQGDLLDFIRIE

-1629 QLAGALSLYAGAF
+1629 QL
-1642 CRRFLL
+1642 
-1648 KSVRTVHLPGVL
+1648 
-1660 TVRGQKGSLTIRL
+1660 
-1673 SGPERGTWTN
+1673 
-1683 ETTGRQG
+1683 
-1690 DLLDLIRIK
+1690 
-1699 GKHENDLA
+1699 
-1707 AAMAAGSAFLEAE
+1707 
-1720 REARRQLNAELAPHT
+1720 NAQLAPHT

-1779 GDLLDLIHIEGKHD
+1779 GDLLDLIRIEGAHFD
-1793 NDMTGTMAAAH
+1793 NMTRTMEAAH

-1817 DWKAHDAR
+1817 DWKAHDER
-1825 ALEAGNPLYHTP
+1825 SLEAGNPLYHTP

-1844 RTEDLVQAYAAL
+1844 RTGDLVQAYTAL
-1856 QDPHAFFKPQHLEQR
+1856 QDPHSFFNPQYLEQR
-1871 IAAHQA
+1871 LAAHQA
-1877 HLEASAPLRRHAA
+1877 HQAASAPLRRHAD

-1895 ERLRSEQ
+1895 EQHRSEQ
-1902 LGRGGAHPV
+1902 LGLGGAHPV

-1922 AKALIAKGQR
+1922 AKALIAKGQQ
-1932 LLDTPDPARL
+1932 LLDTPDPAQA
-1942 AETAWLGKVGKAT
+1942 AETAWLSKVGKAT
-1955 TNLEQTV
+1955 EKLEQTV
-1962 RDDKH
+1962 RDDND
-1967 LHQSRQALNAELEPY
+1967 LHQSRQALNAKLEPY
-1982 TEVICRR
+1982 TEVICRG

-2002 VSTVQDGEEHALTVQ
+2002 VSTVWDGEEHALTVQ
-2017 LSGAAKGTWED
+2017 LSGPAKGTWED
-2028 KAANRRGDLLDL
+2028 KAADRGGDLLD
-2040 IGRAAADGGIIQA
+2040 IIRHTATDGDIIQA
-2053 MDAARAF
+2053 MDAAHDF
-2060 LEAQLRQQHKM
+2060 LEAQRRQQHKM
-2071 SEDLE
+2071 AEDLE
-2076 QKQTKHKSR
+2076 EEQTIHKSR
-2085 GHGMSL
+2085 DHGISL

>member
-1 MTTSIGPLANP
+1 M
-12 DYYLRM
+12 
-18 QRSHQAANGYYT
+18 
-30 GGGEPDGI
+30 
-38 WWNPAGLLGLQHG
+38 LGLKHG
-51 ATVGTD
+51 APVGTD

-118 VQYTL
+118 VRYTL
-123 EHVIEAHCATTRIRT
+123 EHVTEAHCATTRIRT
-138 RGLNGAR
+138 RAANGAR

-213 AFGLRGLGFKV
+213 AWGLRALGFKV

-238 VPSALEAHW
+238 VPRALEAHW

-281 PKRDTGDDKAKRARW
+281 PKRDTGDDEAKRARW
-296 RAEAQTFSFG
+296 RAEAQAFSFG

-321 TPERLRELTA
+321 APERLRELTA
-331 RLEQLPERLTREESV
+331 RLEQLPERLTREEAV

-371 ALERVLRSEAL
+371 AFERVLRSEAL

-401 EAGMAHIRL
+401 EAGMAHTRL

-423 QDMAERLAQAPG
+423 QDMAERLSQAPG
-435 GVESG
+435 AAMALARVE
-440 AALSVER
+440 
-447 VDEAIKD
+447 EAIKD
-454 LQQQG
+454 LKQQG

-642 MTRAECEEVL
+642 MTALECEAVL

-670 SASEAFRDGDARGA
+670 SASEAFRDGNARSA

-711 ARYEREEPG
+711 ARYERDNPG
-720 KRTAVL
+720 KTTAVL

-749 KRTTLTVPVHHPDRG
+749 KRTTVTVPVHHPDRG

-797 EALEQRKDRVLI
+797 EALEQRKQDSGGIRVLI
-809 TGRTDTGRAVS
+809 TGRTGTGREVR

-846 QGLTAER
+846 QGLTADR
-853 VFLYADA
+853 IFLYADA

-898 AAALDI
+898 AAALEVTDQQL
-904 ADDVILAYL
+904 VAYL

-936 RPRPEGGEAALR
+936 RSPRLEGGEAALR

-963 RAFRAATREFRDGN
+963 RAFRTATLEFRDGN
-977 TALAVPDVQDAGEAQ
+977 TALAVPDAREVWRVAKASHEAQAQRVAEAQ
-992 REREVKAQARLL
+992 REARALHEAEVK
-1004 QSAAPIAAA
+1004 
-1013 DPAGRYLS
+1013 
-1021 GSGLSLDQA
+1021 
-1030 RSAGLRFH
+1030 
-1038 PGAPVTVDGETRGL
+1038 
-1052 PALLAP
+1052 
-1058 VRTPGGER
+1058 R
-1066 AAAVHCFHL
+1066 AAQV
-1075 TPEGGLARIERQT
+1075 
-1088 HTRGEPGDGAVWLL
+1088 
-1102 NPAAAERV
+1102 
-1110 VLCTAIED
+1110 
-1118 ALAVVRILPPERQAA
+1118 
-1133 VAVAATLIPERAGS
+1133 
-1147 IELPPNAR
+1147 
-1155 EVILVPDD
+1155 
-1163 LTGETAW
+1163 
-1170 AALKRRCEEKDTAF
+1170 
-1184 SVSRWLPGGA
+1184 
-1194 SLHDVLRLDGPEAL
+1194 
-1208 TQTLGA
+1208 
-1214 ALSSPLLHKTCERL
+1214 
-1228 HHDWRR
+1228 
-1234 HIETAQAAGVLITQ
+1234 
-1248 APGYEGLTARL
+1248 
-1259 QSMTDALSGH
+1259 
-1269 HGPAPEALVLA
+1269 
-1280 LHQLVR
+1280 
-1286 RPLNAALI
+1286 
-1294 PHTEALCQRYLGG
+1294 
-1307 TARDGR
+1307 
-1313 WPFRIIRGKE
+1313 
-1323 RFPASVALLSPER
+1323 
-1336 GTWTNE
+1336 
-1342 TTGRQG
+1342 
-1348 GLLDLIR
+1348 
-1355 LAGSHETLSAT
+1355 
-1366 MMAARDFLEAEHQ
+1366 Q
-1379 REAEAQRRLTAA
+1379 REAE
-1391 LARHAEAFC
+1391 
-1400 QRYLPHGAKQDNQ
+1400 
-1413 WRVPHVAVDKA
+1413 
-1424 PYSMTVE
+1424 
-1431 LLSPE
+1431 
-1436 QGAWRLEA
+1436 
-1444 TSGQGALRDIVQ
+1444 
-1456 SAREGIRTA
+1456 
-1465 RALIKGE
+1465 
-1472 TLERPMYVHL
+1472 VH
-1482 LGPGKAMWQ
+1482 
-1491 DRMAGNPGDLF
+1491 
-1502 DLICHAAGYGDKARG
+1502 
-1517 MAAARDFLEGEREA
+1517 REA
-1531 RRALAAAL
+1531 
-1539 APHAEALC
+1539 E
-1547 RRFLPESVEVV
+1547 
-1558 RLPDVL
+1558 
-1564 TVRGQKGS
+1564 
-1572 LTIRLSGPERG
+1572 
-1583 TWKDEVT
+1583 
-1590 GRQGDLLDLIRIA
+1590 
-1603 GKHHDDLAA
+1603 
-1612 TMAAGS
+1612 
-1618 AFLETEREARR
+1618 
-1629 QLAGALSLYAGAF
+1629 
-1642 CRRFLL
+1642 
-1648 KSVRTVHLPGVL
+1648 
-1660 TVRGQKGSLTIRL
+1660 
-1673 SGPERGTWTN
+1673 
-1683 ETTGRQG
+1683 
-1690 DLLDLIRIK
+1690 IK
-1699 GKHENDLA
+1699 RKA
-1707 AAMAAGSAFLEAE
+1707 EAE
-1720 REARRQLNAELAPHT
+1720 REAQARQDFNAALAPHT
-1735 EALCE
+1735 EALCRHFLRE
-1740 SYLPNGVKRQ
+1740 GVRQ
-1750 DGQWRTEDLTVRLS
+1750 HERWHVLIGYFDGSFSIDIPLS
-1764 GPLQGTW
+1764 GPSQGTW
-1771 RNDMTGRQ
+1771 RLEALPRGQDGQSALAGLFGKKAVLPVPGQLPGAAQIMWKDRLTGKP
-1779 GDLLDLIHIEGKHD
+1779 GDLLDLVHLVGRHATVAEARGEGY
-1793 NDMTGTMAAAH
+1793 AFRERQAEAER
-1804 TFLHGEAQAALRH
+1804 EAQAQRVSDRERRGFNAAAAPWAEALCRRYLPLGV
-1817 DWKAHDAR
+1817 AR
-1825 ALEAGNPLYHTP
+1825 AGEWRVRINIDEKNEYPLNIPLWGLWRGRWTLEGAGREEDTLFGVARS
-1837 EYHQLIG
+1837 QLDASRSLLERDG
-1844 RTEDLVQAYAAL
+1844 RFPNALARRRPHHVDSAGPAQAM
-1856 QDPHAFFKPQHLEQR
+1856 
-1871 IAAHQA
+1871 
-1877 HLEASAPLRRHAA
+1877 
-1890 AVRAH
+1890 
-1895 ERLRSEQ
+1895 
-1902 LGRGGAHPV
+1902 
-1911 FSGQYPQWRRE
+1911 WR
-1922 AKALIAKGQR
+1922 
-1932 LLDTPDPARL
+1932 DRL
-1942 AETAWLGKVGKAT
+1942 AGK
-1955 TNLEQTV
+1955 
-1962 RDDKH
+1962 
-1967 LHQSRQALNAELEPY
+1967 P
-1982 TEVICRR
+1982 
-1989 NLPHGVKRDGQWR
+1989 
-2002 VSTVQDGEEHALTVQ
+2002 
-2017 LSGAAKGTWED
+2017 
-2028 KAANRRGDLLDL
+2028 GDLLD
-2040 IGRAAADGGIIQA
+2040 IIQA
-2053 MDAARAF
+2053 GGRYATEAEALAAGALLYRGRGRSPAP
-2060 LEAQLRQQHKM
+2060 AQRRPRPSHRGALPALSAKGRQAGRGMARGAHALRRKRLLGERPALWAHAGRVA
-2071 SEDLE
+2071 ER
-2076 QKQTKHKSR
+2076 HHR
-2085 GHGMSL
+2085 